1 MKFLSHYFGKS
12 FKKSKLT
19 FDSKVSPAKMA
30 LRRHL
35 SQERLTPQQSSSSEH
50 SNSSSAT
57 PEGKHNPPHHHQHQ
71 SRVAMHA
78 ANSGG
83 NGNGG
88 NNGNNGNGPGGILGT
103 RTIGD
108 LVSGEIERTLEI
120 SNQTL
125 INAAVNM
132 NMNMNMGPRPDNSFS
147 PINRP
152 ASVEGES
159 NLSTLAHVASYAPAP
174 SVTPTSTPSP
184 AISRSS
190 VLYPPQQNQPQR

>member
-1 MKFLSHYFGKS
+1 
-12 FKKSKLT
+12 
-19 FDSKVSPAKMA
+19 MA

-50 SNSSSAT
+50 PGSST
-57 PEGKHNPPHHHQHQ
+57 VTTENKHNQPHHHHHQQQQQQQQQQHQ
-71 SRVAMHA
+71 SRVGMFA
-78 ANSGG
+78 ANPT
-83 NGNGG
+83 GNGG
-88 NNGNNGNGPGGILGT
+88 SSNGNGGILGT

-120 SNQTL
+120 SNQTI
-125 INAAVNM
+125 INAAVNI
-132 NMNMNMGPRPDNSFS
+132 NMNMSGRPDNSFS

-152 ASVEGES
+152 ASVEGDS
-159 NLSTLAHVASYAPAP
+159 GLSTLAHVASYAPSP